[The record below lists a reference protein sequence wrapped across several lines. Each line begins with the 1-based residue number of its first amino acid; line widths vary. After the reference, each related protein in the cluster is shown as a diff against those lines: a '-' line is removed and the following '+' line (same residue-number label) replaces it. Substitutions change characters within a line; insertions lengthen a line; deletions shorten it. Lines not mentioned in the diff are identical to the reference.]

1 MTWSIISQVTVVCF
15 HRGFGGW
22 ELNFIESKAVLA
34 LHWSKTSIFH
44 KAGWTVAPPFTHLR
58 SFERMHLVHVYADQ
72 IKRRV
77 NDVPNSQ
84 AFLCWKLS
92 TSEKDLSFYFF
103 FFLKYVYFKIRQQVR
118 VFYELAK
125 WHPTLDSIPSFY
137 EVKIY
142 KKNRFVYKTWIYERK
157 VWTRLKLSNNL
168 VCISYH
174 LKRFISYLLSFSS
187 HSLMSLSTSFS
198 KIITKNIC

>member
-1 MTWSIISQVTVVCF
+1 MRWNCCCCCAACFQNFGRRIIKPCFSPLLSSARVLMTWSIISQVTVVCF

-44 KAGWTVAPPFTHLR
+44 KAGWTVAPPFTHLQ
-58 SFERMHLVHVYADQ
+58 SFERMHLVNADQ

-103 FFLKYVYFKIRQQVR
+103 FFWNMY
-118 VFYELAK
+118 
-125 WHPTLDSIPSFY
+125 
-137 EVKIY
+137 
-142 KKNRFVYKTWIYERK
+142 
-157 VWTRLKLSNNL
+157 
-168 VCISYH
+168 
-174 LKRFISYLLSFSS
+174 
-187 HSLMSLSTSFS
+187 TS
-198 KIITKNIC
+198 K